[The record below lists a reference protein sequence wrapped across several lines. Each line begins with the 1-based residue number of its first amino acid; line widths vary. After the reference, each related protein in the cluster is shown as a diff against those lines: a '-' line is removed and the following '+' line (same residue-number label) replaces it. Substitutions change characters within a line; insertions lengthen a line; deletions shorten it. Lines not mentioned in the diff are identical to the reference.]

1 MQTIRIIIIDDQ
13 SLFNDGLNA
22 LLGTHHGIEIVGQVY
37 DSRQAVALIEELKPA
52 LVVLDFN
59 MPHINGLELAKTL
72 KSKFSDLKILVL
84 SMHEDNK
91 QVMAFKKLKV
101 GGYLNKSALIEE
113 VAYSIKA
120 IVLENKKIF
129 PIEIKALAKVNS
141 LKKAT
146 LSKRELEVLVLI
158 KEGFKTKDIADKLFI
173 SFFTAET
180 HRKNINFKLGVKS
193 ESELFKFIYDND
205 I

>member
-1 MQTIRIIIIDDQ
+1 MQIIKIIIIDDQ

-37 DSRQAVALIEELKPA
+37 DSRLAVALIEELKPA

-59 MPHINGLELAKTL
+59 GLELAKTL
-72 KSKFSDLKILVL
+72 KSKYSNLKILVL
-84 SMHEDNK
+84 SMHDDNK
-91 QVMAFKKLKV
+91 QIMAFKKLQV
-101 GGYLNKSALIEE
+101 DGYLNKSALIEE
-113 VAYSIKA
+113 VADSIKA

-129 PIEIKALAKVNS
+129 SIKSDTFTATNFI
-141 LKKAT
+141 KKEM
-146 LSKRELEVLVLI
+146 LSKRELEVLALI
-158 KEGFKTKDIADKLFI
+158 KEGLKTKDIAEKLFI

-180 HRKNINFKLGVKS
+180 HRKNINFKLGVKN